1 MLLGAMRRHDD
12 CQKSPKLWAPLE
24 LSCNRNRRDRV
35 WSGSAQRFGCV
46 RIIPQDC
53 DWNSVFTQDHMTS
66 VVSVVSASLD
76 TFVCFY
82 KHLSIIV
89 LEFRNSWPR
98 FSTLLHLLICSYRR
112 GDVRL
117 AKNITTCDS
126 WVWCVEGIAHKWRS
140 YSAGINVDQCM
151 SQLSKHV
158 NNAAIHL
165 VKNNQILGWPSLCW
179 PVWM

>member
-1 MLLGAMRRHDD
+1 MLLGAMRRRDS
-12 CQKSPKLWAPLE
+12 CQKFSKLCAPLE
-24 LSCNRNRRDRV
+24 LGCNRNRRDRV

-53 DWNSVFTQDHMTS
+53 DWNSVFPQDHMTS
-66 VVSVVSASLD
+66 VVSAVSASLD

-98 FSTLLHLLICSYRR
+98 FLTLLHLLICSYHR

-117 AKNITTCDS
+117 ASVMWCLEDIT
-126 WVWCVEGIAHKWRS
+126 HKWRS
-140 YSAGINVDQCM
+140 YSAGKNVDQCM

-165 VKNNQILGWPSLCW
+165 VKNNQILDWPSLCW